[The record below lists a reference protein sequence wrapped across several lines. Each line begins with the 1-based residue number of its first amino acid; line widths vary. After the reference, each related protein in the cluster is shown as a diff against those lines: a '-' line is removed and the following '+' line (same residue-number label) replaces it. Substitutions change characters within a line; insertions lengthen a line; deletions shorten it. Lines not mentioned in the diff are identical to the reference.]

1 MRHPLPWLGWEAES
15 APPPSPPCPPRFTYA
30 AWVMVEGF
38 GILEEEVDE
47 EEDEQE
53 RREEQVG
60 DGHHPAGQWGVPQ

>member
-1 MRHPLPWLGWEAES
+1 
-15 APPPSPPCPPRFTYA
+15 
-30 AWVMVEGF
+30 VVVEGF